1 MKTAPARV
9 TSDAAWSA
17 ASVNRIRNTSV
28 FFRKLS
34 LKADRNCVQK
44 RGAKRRDVI
53 RWLFA

>member
-9 TSDAAWSA
+9 TSDAASSA

-34 LKADRNCVQK
+34 LKADRNCVQNK
-44 RGAKRRDVI
+44 GAKRRDVI
-53 RWLFA
+53 R